1 MAKPRKPKTNEDQRA
16 DNSEAVVRHQKLCLN
31 IDMDKRHVYGYT
43 ELEIVVPDNGVVG
56 LHADNLAIE
65 RVTVDGEPALF
76 EVFPHY
82 QALDSENRWCG
93 VSSATS
99 AADAAGSVYLSS
111 LERELVPN
119 LLIMCS
125 KSIKSVSEEQG
136 QQNSESGLHS
146 PEEPD
151 QNVKLVRVDYW
162 VEKADTGIHFG
173 DNILHTDNQIR
184 RARCWFPCLD
194 DSSQRC
200 CYDLEYTVANNFVAV
215 SNGKLLYQVL
225 SKDGLCKTY
234 VYGLNV
240 PVAAR
245 WISLA
250 VAPFEV
256 FPDCYSGL
264 LSYMCLPAY
273 LSKLRHTVGFFHSAF
288 SHYEEYLSASFPFG
302 SYTQVFIFPEMTI
315 SSTSSGA
322 SLTILSTQVLYDE
335 KVIDQ
340 VYI

>member
-1 MAKPRKPKTNEDQRA
+1 M
-16 DNSEAVVRHQKLCLN
+16 
-31 IDMDKRHVYGYT
+31 
-43 ELEIVVPDNGVVG
+43 VPDNGVVG

-151 QNVKLVRVDYW
+151 QVIVVI
-162 VEKADTGIHFG
+162 TS
-173 DNILHTDNQIR
+173 
-184 RARCWFPCLD
+184 P
-194 DSSQRC
+194 
-200 CYDLEYTVANNFVAV
+200 
-215 SNGKLLYQVL
+215 
-225 SKDGLCKTY
+225 
-234 VYGLNV
+234 
-240 PVAAR
+240 
-245 WISLA
+245 
-250 VAPFEV
+250 
-256 FPDCYSGL
+256 
-264 LSYMCLPAY
+264 
-273 LSKLRHTVGFFHSAF
+273 
-288 SHYEEYLSASFPFG
+288 
-302 SYTQVFIFPEMTI
+302 
-315 SSTSSGA
+315 SSGTLFGQ
-322 SLTILSTQVLYDE
+322 SLHACFIELHICNHTTCNHTRLVGNFPTSVSI
-335 KVIDQ
+335 
-340 VYI
+340 